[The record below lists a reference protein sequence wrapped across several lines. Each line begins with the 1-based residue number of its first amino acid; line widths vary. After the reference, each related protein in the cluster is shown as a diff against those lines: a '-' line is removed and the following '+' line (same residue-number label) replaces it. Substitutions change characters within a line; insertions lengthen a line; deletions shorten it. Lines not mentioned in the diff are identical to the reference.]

1 MNKKLGFIGA
11 GKMANSIM
19 NGIFNSKLFINFSF
33 FDINNQI
40 VDEIKQK
47 YNAIF
52 YNSIQ
57 ELVKNND
64 IIMICI
70 KPFIIN
76 EVLDEINKEINE
88 KKLIISIAAGVSSQK
103 IETKLNNKAKVIRV
117 MPNTPALIN
126 EGISGLCK
134 GAYANDD
141 DLALAQKIMQS
152 VGKTVIVDENKI
164 DIVTALSGSGPAF
177 YYYIINEFA
186 KSAYNL
192 GLDYETSLKLSSQT
206 AIGAGK
212 MILNGMQNNINIEKL
227 IENVTT
233 KGGCTEVG
241 NNVLATSNINNILNK
256 TIIDTMEKA
265 KNLAN

>member
-19 NGIFNSKLFINFSF
+19 NGIFNSKLFNNFSF
-33 FDINNQI
+33 FDVKENL

-52 YNSIQ
+52 YSSIK

-64 IIMICI
+64 IILICT

-76 EVLDEINKEINE
+76 EILEEIKKEIKNE
-88 KKLIISIAAGVSSQK
+88 KLIISIAAGVSSQK
-103 IETKLNNKAKVIRV
+103 IETALSNNARVIRV

-134 GAYANDD
+134 GNFANDD
-141 DLALAQKIMQS
+141 DLDLAKKIMQS
-152 VGKTVIVDENKI
+152 VGETVIVEEDKI

-177 YYYIINEFA
+177 YYYIINELA
-186 KSAYNL
+186 KSAQNL
-192 GLDYETSLKLSSQT
+192 GLDYETALKLSSQT

-212 MILNGMQNNINIEKL
+212 MILNGLKNNINVEKL

-241 NNVLATSNINNILNK
+241 NSVLLNSNISDILNK
-256 TIIDTMEKA
+256 TIIDTVDKA
-265 KNLAN
+265 KKLG

>member
-76 EVLDEINKEINE
+76 EVLDEINKEIND

-152 VGKTVIVDENKI
+152 VGETVIVDEDKI

-192 GLDYETSLKLSSQT
+192 GLDYETALRLSTQT

-212 MILNGMQNNINIEKL
+212 MILNGLKNNINVEKL

-241 NNVLATSNINNILNK
+241 NNVLATSDIKDILNK
-256 TIIDTMEKA
+256 TIVDTMDKA
-265 KNLAN
+265 KKLGN

>member
-19 NGIFNSKLFINFSF
+19 NGIFNSKLFNNFSF
-33 FDINNQI
+33 FDVNTQTVN
-40 VDEIKQK
+40 DIKQR
-47 YNAIF
+47 YDAIF
-52 YNSIQ
+52 YSSVQ

-64 IIMICI
+64 IIMICT
-70 KPFIIN
+70 KPFIID
-76 EVLDEINKEINE
+76 EILDEIKKEITDE
-88 KKLIISIAAGVSSQK
+88 KLIISIAAGVSSNK
-103 IETKLNNKAKVIRV
+103 IETRLNTNAKVIRV

-152 VGKTVIVDENKI
+152 VGQTVIVEEDKI

-186 KSAYNL
+186 KSAQNL
-192 GLDYETSLKLSSQT
+192 GLDYETALKLSTQT

-212 MILNGMQNNINIEKL
+212 MILNGLKNNINVDKL

-241 NNVLATSNINNILNK
+241 NNVLLNSNISDILNK
-256 TIIDTMEKA
+256 TIIDTMDKA
-265 KNLAN
+265 KKLG

>member
-19 NGIFNSKLFINFSF
+19 NGIFNSKLFNNFSF
-33 FDINNQI
+33 FDINEKL

-52 YNSIQ
+52 YSSIQ

-64 IIMICI
+64 IILICT

-76 EVLDEINKEINE
+76 EVLEEIKKEIKSE
-88 KKLIISIAAGVSSQK
+88 KLIISIAAGVSSKK
-103 IETKLNNKAKVIRV
+103 IETALNNNAKVIRV

-134 GAYANDD
+134 GNLANDD
-141 DLALAQKIMQS
+141 DLDLAKKIMQS
-152 VGKTVIVDENKI
+152 VGQTVIVEEDKI

-186 KSAYNL
+186 KSAHNL
-192 GLDYETSLKLSSQT
+192 GLDYETALKLSSQT

-212 MILNGMQNNINIEKL
+212 MILNGLKNNINVEKL

-241 NNVLATSNINNILNK
+241 NNVLSNSNISDILNK
-256 TIIDTMEKA
+256 TIIETMEKA
-265 KNLAN
+265 KKLG

>member
-19 NGIFNSKLFINFSF
+19 NGIFNSKLFNNFSF
-33 FDINNQI
+33 FDVNKQT

-64 IIMICI
+64 IILICI

-76 EVLDEINKEINE
+76 EVLEEIKKEINSE
-88 KKLIISIAAGVSSQK
+88 KLIISIAAGVSSQK
-103 IETKLNNKAKVIRV
+103 IETALSNNAKVIRV

-134 GAYANDD
+134 GNFANDD
-141 DLALAQKIMQS
+141 DLDLAKKIMQS
-152 VGKTVIVDENKI
+152 VGETVIVEEDKI

-177 YYYIINEFA
+177 YYYIINELA
-186 KSAYNL
+186 KSAQNL
-192 GLDYETSLKLSSQT
+192 GLDYETALKLSSQT

-212 MILNGMQNNINIEKL
+212 MILNGLKNNINVEKL

-241 NNVLATSNINNILNK
+241 NNVLLNSNISDILNK
-256 TIIDTMEKA
+256 TIIETMDKA
-265 KNLAN
+265 KKLG

>member
-19 NGIFNSKLFINFSF
+19 NGIFNSKLFNNFSF
-33 FDINNQI
+33 FDVNEKTVEQI
-40 VDEIKQK
+40 KTK
-47 YNAIF
+47 YNSTF

-57 ELVKNND
+57 EVVKNSD
-64 IIMICI
+64 IIMICT

-76 EVLDEINKEINE
+76 EVLEEIKGEINNE
-88 KKLIISIAAGVSSQK
+88 KLIISIAAGVSSKK
-103 IETKLNNKAKVIRV
+103 IETALSTKAKVIRV

-134 GAYANDD
+134 GAYANEE
-141 DLALAQKIMQS
+141 DLTLAKNIMQS
-152 VGKTVIVDENKI
+152 VGEAIVVEENKI
-164 DIVTALSGSGPAF
+164 DVVTALSGSGPAF

-186 KSAYNL
+186 KSAQNL
-192 GLDYETSLKLSSQT
+192 GLDYETALKLSTQT

-212 MILNGMQNNINIEKL
+212 MILNGLENNISVEKL

-241 NNVLATSNINNILNK
+241 NKVLASSDIKDVLDK

-265 KNLAN
+265 AGLGA

>member
-19 NGIFNSKLFINFSF
+19 NGIFNSKLFNHFSF
-33 FDINNQI
+33 FDINEKL
-40 VDEIKQK
+40 VEEIKQK

-52 YNSIQ
+52 YTSIQ

-64 IIMICI
+64 IILICT

-76 EVLDEINKEINE
+76 EVLEEIKKEIKSE
-88 KKLIISIAAGVSSQK
+88 KLIISIAAGVSSKK
-103 IETKLNNKAKVIRV
+103 IETALNNNAKVIRV

-134 GAYANDD
+134 GNFANDD
-141 DLALAQKIMQS
+141 DLDLAKKIMQS
-152 VGKTVIVDENKI
+152 VGETVIIEEDKI

-186 KSAYNL
+186 KSAQNL
-192 GLDYETSLKLSSQT
+192 GLDYETALKLSSQT

-212 MILNGMQNNINIEKL
+212 MILNGLKNNINVEKL

-241 NNVLATSNINNILNK
+241 NNVLSNSNISDILNK
-256 TIIDTMEKA
+256 TIIETM
-265 KNLAN
+265 

>member
-19 NGIFNSKLFINFSF
+19 NGIFNSKLFEKFSF
-33 FDINNQI
+33 FDINEQT
-40 VDEIKQK
+40 VEEIKNK
-47 YNAIF
+47 YNATF

-88 KKLIISIAAGVSSQK
+88 KKLIISIAAGVTSQK

-134 GAYANDD
+134 GAYAKDD
-141 DLALAQKIMQS
+141 DLDIAQKIMQS
-152 VGKTVIVDENKI
+152 VGETVIVNEDKF

-186 KSAYNL
+186 KSAQNL
-192 GLDYETSLKLSSQT
+192 GLDYETALKLSTQT

-212 MILNGMQNNINIEKL
+212 MILNGLKNNINVDKL

-241 NNVLATSNINNILNK
+241 NNVLATSDIKDILNK
-256 TIIDTMEKA
+256 TIVDTMEKA
-265 KNLAN
+265 KKLG